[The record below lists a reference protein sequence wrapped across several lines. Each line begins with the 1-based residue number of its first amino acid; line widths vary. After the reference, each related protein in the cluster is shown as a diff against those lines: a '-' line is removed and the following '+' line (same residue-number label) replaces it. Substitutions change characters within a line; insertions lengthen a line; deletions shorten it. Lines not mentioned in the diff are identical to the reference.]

1 MNKGE
6 KPTNNAQN
14 NVVESLQRWETAGNI
29 KMDLDSS
36 IGKNVTQGKE
46 EYVEDI
52 IKKLQNKG
60 TRVKKLRD
68 DEEN

>member
-29 KMDLDSS
+29 KMDLVSS
-36 IGKNVTQGKE
+36 LGKPQHQKE
-46 EYVEDI
+46 ESVEEL
-52 IKKLQNKG
+52 IKKL
-60 TRVKKLRD
+60 
-68 DEEN
+68 